1 MKCSFDDIDISGG
14 FVMGTFTAMLRLA
27 DRVDETVVD
36 SDDTSRCKRDEIM
49 DYFQVTCL
57 M

>member
-36 SDDTSRCKRDEIM
+36 SDDTSRCKGDEIM